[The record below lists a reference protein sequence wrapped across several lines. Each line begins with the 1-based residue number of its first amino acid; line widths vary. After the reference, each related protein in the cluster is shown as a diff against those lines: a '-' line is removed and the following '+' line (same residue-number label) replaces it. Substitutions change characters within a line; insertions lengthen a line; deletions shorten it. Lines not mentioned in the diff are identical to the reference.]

1 MTDEGMN
8 EPQRGEGTGGGEH
21 ESQANRET
29 SRWKVKLG
37 LRGKDSQSLF
47 FFCVEAWNTKAF
59 LNWTTFP
66 DGFFFLTDTCLKS
79 ARPSFTLKPLRDNA
93 AF

>member
-1 MTDEGMN
+1 MK
-8 EPQRGEGTGGGEH
+8 EPQLGEGTGGGEH
-21 ESQANRET
+21 ESQANREM

-37 LRGKDSQSLF
+37 LRKKRLL
-47 FFCVEAWNTKAF
+47 FFCVKAWNTKAF

-66 DGFFFLTDTCLKS
+66 DRFFFFFLTDTCLKS
-79 ARPSFTLKPLRDNA
+79 ARSSFTLKPLRDNA